1 VTDLLPGKILDA
13 IQPNSRLKEI
23 VVEECIKENG
33 TIHYRGKLYV
43 PESNVLHLC
52 FIQEHHNTTLAGYPG
67 QANIFDLLGGRYYW
81 KGMRSNVDQYIR
93 NCHSCQ

>member
-52 FIQEHHNTTLAGYPG
+52 FI
-67 QANIFDLLGGRYYW
+67 
-81 KGMRSNVDQYIR
+81 
-93 NCHSCQ
+93 